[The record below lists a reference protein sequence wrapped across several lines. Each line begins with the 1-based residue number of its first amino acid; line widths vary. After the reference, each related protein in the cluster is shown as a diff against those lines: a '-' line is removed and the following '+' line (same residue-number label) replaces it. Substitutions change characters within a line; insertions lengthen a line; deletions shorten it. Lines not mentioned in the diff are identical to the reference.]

1 MPLTIRP
8 ATPEDAP
15 TLVAYQLLMARETED
30 LKLDVAVITRGVQGV
45 FDEPTRGTYW
55 VAERDGA
62 IVGGLLTTPEWSD
75 WRAGTILW
83 IQSVYVVP
91 AERGRGVLRALYAHL
106 HRLVRESD
114 DLCGLRLYV
123 DRRNLVAQQAYE
135 RLGMS
140 REHYHT
146 YEWLKE

>member
-1 MPLTIRP
+1 MALIIRP
-8 ATPEDAP
+8 AAPGDAP
-15 TLVAYQLLMARETED
+15 ALAAFQILMARETEG
-30 LKLDVAVITRGVQGV
+30 LELDPAVIARGVQGV
-45 FDEPTRGTYW
+45 FEEPARGRYW
-55 VAERDGA
+55 VAERDGE

-91 AERGRGVLRALYAHL
+91 AERGRGVFRALYQHL
-106 HRLVRESD
+106 RQLVEASD
-114 DLCGLRLYV
+114 DLRGLRLYV
-123 DRRNLVAQQAYE
+123 DRRNVSAQQAYE